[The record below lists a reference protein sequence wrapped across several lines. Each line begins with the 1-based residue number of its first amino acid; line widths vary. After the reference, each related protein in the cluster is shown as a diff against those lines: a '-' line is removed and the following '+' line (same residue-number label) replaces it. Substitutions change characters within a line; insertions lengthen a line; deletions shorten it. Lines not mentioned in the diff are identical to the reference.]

1 MTIDEFKKVKI
12 TAMKE
17 HDKEAVAALNV
28 VINKLMLAGIEKKA
42 AGEEM
47 TDADVTKIL
56 QKTVN
61 ELTEERE
68 GFLKAGR
75 TETVESLDKQLE
87 TVKKYLPKMLSAD
100 EIKTIIGGL
109 EDKTTPA
116 VMKYFKTN
124 YAGKVDMREV
134 GAVLKTM
141 TDN

>member
-1 MTIDEFKKVKI
+1 MKIEDFKKVKI
-12 TAMKE
+12 EAMKA
-17 HDKEAVAALNV
+17 HDKDAVAALNV

-68 GFLKAGR
+68 GFVKAGR

-87 TVKKYLPKMLSAD
+87 TVKKYLPKMLSDD
-100 EIKTIIGGL
+100 EIKAIIGGL
-109 EDKTTPA
+109 EDKATPA

>member
-1 MTIDEFKKVKI
+1 MTIDDFKKIKI

-47 TDADVTKIL
+47 TDAEVTKIL

-61 ELTEERE
+61 ELAEERE
-68 GFLKAGR
+68 GFVKAGR

-87 TVKKYLPKMLSAD
+87 TVKKYLPKMLSTE
-100 EIKTIIGGL
+100 EIKTIINGL
-109 EDKTTPA
+109 EDKTTPS

-134 GAVLKTM
+134 GVVLKTIQG
-141 TDN
+141 